1 MRKKETEDDRRTSEI
16 LQNCYTE
23 NDGKCYAPEY

>member
-1 MRKKETEDDRRTSEI
+1 MRKKEREYNRKTSEI

-23 NDGKCYAPEY
+23 NDGNGYVPEC